1 MTVPRDRPDMPM
13 TPLPTLLVTGF
24 EPFGGD
30 AFNSSRALARSLEGE
45 VVGGAVVEA
54 AELPTRFGATDAA
67 LRRLLARRRPGSL
80 RAVLAIGQAASRS
93 VLSFERVAIN
103 WADARIA
110 DNDGA
115 QPIDAPVLARA
126 PAAYFTTLPI
136 KAMVAASRAAGVPA
150 EVSYSA
156 GSFVCN
162 QLFFLLQHRL
172 RLRPAVASGFLHVP
186 ALPGPLSLEQMAAG
200 TLAALASIGPGTRVE
215 AVTGGR
221 TSEGVVD

>member
-1 MTVPRDRPDMPM
+1 MRAMT
-13 TPLPTLLVTGF
+13 PTLLVTGF
-24 EPFGGD
+24 EPFGGE
-30 AFNSSRALARSLEGE
+30 AANSSWALARSLHGLDL
-45 VVGGAVVEA
+45 GGGVVEA
-54 AELPTRFGATDAA
+54 AELPVRFGATDAA
-67 LRRLLARRRPGSL
+67 LRRLLAGRRPGGL

-93 VLSFERVAIN
+93 VLSFERVALN

-115 QPIDAPVLARA
+115 QPVDEAVLARA

-136 KAMVAASRAAGVPA
+136 KTMVASAREAGVPA

-172 RLRPAVASGFLHVP
+172 RRRPAVASGFLHVP
-186 ALPGPLSLEQMAAG
+186 ALPGPMSLEQMVAG
-200 TLAALASIGPGTRVE
+200 TQAALRVL
-215 AVTGGR
+215 ADGATAATGYAR
-221 TSEGVVD
+221 SASEGRLD